1 MEFNWSLAAGDP
13 ISQPCGGGACS
24 VNSSHNFHTPKAP
37 CNSFESEFL
46 ETEGEVFTLG
56 SNSFPLLPYS
66 DSLGFTEYD
75 PTTPSQS
82 GTIPLAN
89 QQSVQ
94 NDEDCSLMQEELG
107 FGVVD
112 DTIKINNPSAVTTH
126 CDGDINLLSFI
137 SKTVKS
143 TVHTTSGDH
152 DTAKDLTSSEER
164 VQEALKASKEAK
176 GYLLTP
182 SIHKDKLLPDGEARI
197 DMDLC
202 EKWHNRKRCRVLRP
216 NRVISEPDIPTHIVK
231 GVEAGLPVVSSLS
244 NSEHWLQLL
253 DDHTNQVRCEKGNGI
268 GAVKNHVAEN
278 EAGWHVV
285 SGQLASACSLGQR
298 EDFKTQSCDKENNI
312 DNKQQYLSQ
321 CNLSGRQQ
329 QFLHRLPLETCSESN
344 TNIQIIQH
352 KLPKKDLQSFWQGY
366 YHHQDSSEPVV
377 TREDMPID
385 GVWMCPKLHRRPQ
398 IRPKQGSLDTWLH

>member
-1 MEFNWSLAAGDP
+1 M
-13 ISQPCGGGACS
+13 
-24 VNSSHNFHTPKAP
+24 
-37 CNSFESEFL
+37 
-46 ETEGEVFTLG
+46 
-56 SNSFPLLPYS
+56 
-66 DSLGFTEYD
+66 
-75 PTTPSQS
+75 
-82 GTIPLAN
+82 
-89 QQSVQ
+89 
-94 NDEDCSLMQEELG
+94 
-107 FGVVD
+107 
-112 DTIKINNPSAVTTH
+112 
-126 CDGDINLLSFI
+126 
-137 SKTVKS
+137 
-143 TVHTTSGDH
+143 
-152 DTAKDLTSSEER
+152 
-164 VQEALKASKEAK
+164 
-176 GYLLTP
+176 
-182 SIHKDKLLPDGEARI
+182 LPDGEARI

-344 TNIQIIQH
+344 TNIQMIQH

-366 YHHQDSSEPVV
+366 HHHQDSSQPVV